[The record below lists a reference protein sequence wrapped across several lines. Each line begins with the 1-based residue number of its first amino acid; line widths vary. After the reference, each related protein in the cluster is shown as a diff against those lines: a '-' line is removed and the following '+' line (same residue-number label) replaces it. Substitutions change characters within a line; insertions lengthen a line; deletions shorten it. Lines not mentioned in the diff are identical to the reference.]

1 MAERS
6 RNLQGSSIFTDFGS
20 VQPSIMIIAM
30 ELIFFLI
37 LGTVLGFTG
46 AWFIAKFKFSG
57 AKGLSFQEIEE
68 KYVAREAFEKEREE
82 NKNRI
87 GTIGLLNE
95 KIARIETEN
104 FHLQEKLS
112 NEKDSL
118 EEQQRVMR
126 LEFTNLA
133 NSLLDEKSK
142 RFVEINQKN
151 VSEILNPL
159 REKIK
164 DFEQKVDATYK
175 EETRERIALKKEI
188 EQIAKL
194 NLQVSEETNRLTN
207 ALKGDKKLQGD
218 WGEVQLE
225 MILEKAGLENN
236 IHYSKQQSFRDE
248 DGDLYRPDF
257 VINLPDKKTLIIDS
271 KLSLVA
277 YEGFFNTDD
286 EILQAR
292 LLKEHLLALH
302 KHINDLSS
310 KNYAQLYDINS
321 PDFVLM
327 FVALEPALNLALKED
342 LSLYEK
348 ALSKNIVLVS
358 ASTLLAT
365 LRTISYIWKQ
375 ENQRNN
381 VAEIAR
387 ESGALY
393 DKFVNFMD
401 DLIRVGKTM
410 DDSKRAYGEAMN
422 KLFESTRKGDTI
434 IGRIERIKK
443 LGANSSKALQQSLLD
458 KLE

>member
-1 MAERS
+1 
-6 RNLQGSSIFTDFGS
+6 
-20 VQPSIMIIAM
+20 M
-30 ELIFFLI
+30 ELIIYLI
-37 LGTVLGFTG
+37 LCTALGFTS
-46 AWFIAKFKFSG
+46 AWFIAKFKFS
-57 AKGLSFQEIEE
+57 A
-68 KYVAREAFEKEREE
+68 EKEV
-82 NKNRI
+82 
-87 GTIGLLNE
+87 LQ
-95 KIARIETEN
+95 TEN
-104 FHLQEKLS
+104 RHLQEKLS
-112 NEKDSL
+112 NEKASL

-133 NSLLDEKSK
+133 NSLLEEKSK

-151 VSEILNPL
+151 VSDILNPL

-175 EETRERIALKKEI
+175 EETRERISLKKEI

-194 NLQVSEETNRLTN
+194 NLQVSEEASRLTN

-236 IHYSKQQSFRDE
+236 IHYSKQQSFRHD
-248 DGDLYRPDF
+248 DGNLYRPDF
-257 VINLPDKKTLIIDS
+257 VVNLPDNKTLIIDS

-277 YEGFFNTDD
+277 YESYFNTED
-286 EILQAR
+286 ERSQSR
-292 LLKEHLLALH
+292 FLKEHLLALH
-302 KHINDLSS
+302 KHINDLGD
-310 KNYAQLYDINS
+310 KNYAQLYNINS
-321 PDFVLM
+321 PDYVLM

-348 ALSKNIVLVS
+348 ALGKNIVMVS

-401 DLIRVGKTM
+401 DLIKVGKTM
-410 DDSKRAYGEAMN
+410 DDSKRAYADAMN
-422 KLFESTRKGDTI
+422 KLFESTRKGHTI

-443 LGANSSKALQQSLLD
+443 LGANTTKALQQTLLD
-458 KLE
+458 RLE